1 MASAGTRR
9 SHYASFCT
17 MKNSLSIVLLG
28 FLFAIS
34 GCVNFSESGRT
45 SVSDV
50 STRIVLP
57 DSPSSQPEMKYV
69 IVGLIS
75 AKGRYWQ
82 MPERELLAK
91 LQTGSVR
98 GHASFTDPIVLDS
111 AFRGTYAHWS
121 PHRTVRRFTTT
132 TSGKSTSV
140 SPEYE
145 SIACGI
151 EVAVRPGPEDSRV
164 ADILAR
170 VPTWEKTK
178 FKGGLQLEN
187 PWELKIGYPI
197 DLVTS
202 GWKVLSAQRDP
213 DHTRAGTW
221 IIVAYVR

>member
-1 MASAGTRR
+1 
-9 SHYASFCT
+9 
-17 MKNSLSIVLLG
+17 MKKSLSIVLLG
-28 FLFAIS
+28 LLFAFS
-34 GCVNFSESGRT
+34 GCANSSESGRT

-50 STRIVLP
+50 STRIILP
-57 DSPSSQPEMKYV
+57 DSLSSQPETKYV

-98 GHASFTDPIVLDS
+98 GRASFTDPIVLDS
-111 AFRGTYAHWS
+111 AFRGTYAHWT

-145 SIACGI
+145 SIPYGI
-151 EVAVRPGPEDSRV
+151 EVSVRPGPDDSRV
-164 ADILAR
+164 DILAR

-178 FKGGLQLEN
+178 FEGDLQLEN
-187 PWELKIGYPI
+187 PWELEIGYPI